1 MNHRRRWC
9 LVVLSV
15 VSWVFSVVAISHC
28 SLFEAYN
35 YNNESTSRY
44 FGLFNFK
51 HEDST
56 TGASECRRYSGTK
69 GEELEDGFEGASIK
83 VARAF
88 GVITAILTSA
98 ALLCVILVVQLNL
111 QTRKKAVWKAVRIL
125 FICAAVTQP
134 LLFCALDYE
143 GCSGKDAGK
152 CYPGLAGVLA
162 SFNCAF
168 LFVLSILSCYVPA
181 PGTSLPS
188 APDPPILSDKRRVRR
203 R

>member
-1 MNHRRRWC
+1 
-9 LVVLSV
+9 VLSLI
-15 VSWVFSVVAISHC
+15 SWVFSVVAISHC
-28 SLFEAYN
+28 SLFEVYN
-35 YNNESTSRY
+35 WQNERTSRY

-56 TGASECRRYSGTK
+56 TGDSECRRYSEAK
-69 GEELEDGFEGASIK
+69 DEELEDAFKGASIN

-88 GVITAILTSA
+88 GVITAGLTSA

-111 QTRKKAVWKAVRIL
+111 QTRKKAVWKAVRVL

-134 LLFCALDYE
+134 LLFFALGYE
-143 GCSGKDAGK
+143 GCSGEDAY
-152 CYPGLAGVLA
+152 CSLGLAGALA

-168 LFVLSILSCYVPA
+168 LFVLSILSCYVRA

-188 APDPPILSDKRRVRR
+188 APGPPMLSDKRRVRR